1 MPNIVRI
8 NVDGSMND
16 IKIPITTLKTI
27 IKQLDKISIS
37 KGTTDLK
44 QLYRCIKSIQIQ
56 KFKDYEVIISTQNKY
71 DDLKNDEM
79 EPAHP
84 MGWKDD
90 VPEDKVSTLMAELE
104 NADES
109 ECESCAV

>member
-1 MPNIVRI
+1 MTVFNT
-8 NVDGSMND
+8 N
-16 IKIPITTLKTI
+16 
-27 IKQLDKISIS
+27 
-37 KGTTDLK
+37 
-44 QLYRCIKSIQIQ
+44 
-56 KFKDYEVIISTQNKY
+56 
-71 DDLKNDEM
+71 DLKNDEM